1 MELAL
6 TARTFNAAEARALG
20 LVSEV
25 LPDAAALHEKALQ
38 VAAAIAAK
46 SPVAVTGTK
55 RVLLNARSEPCQILV
70 QPIYLRSSPCL
81 LAGL

>member
-6 TARTFNAAEARALG
+6 TARTFKATEARALG

-25 LPDAAALHEKALQ
+25 LPNATALHDKASQ

-55 RVLLNARSEPCQILV
+55 RVLLHARSE
-70 QPIYLRSSPCL
+70 S
-81 LAGL
+81 